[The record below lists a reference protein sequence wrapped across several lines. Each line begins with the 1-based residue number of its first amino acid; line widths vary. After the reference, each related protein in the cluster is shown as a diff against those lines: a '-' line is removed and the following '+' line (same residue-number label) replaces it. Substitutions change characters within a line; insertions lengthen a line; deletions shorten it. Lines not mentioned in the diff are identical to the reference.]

1 MPVPA
6 GSARRDVIPTG
17 TVAEN
22 IAAVRARIE
31 AAARRAGR
39 SPDGVRI
46 VAVSKGFPPERILE
60 AVAAGITD
68 IGENRLQEALPKVGW
83 LKERGINV
91 TWHFVGHLQTNKVKG
106 VLAHFDI
113 IHSVDSVRLA
123 REISRRATRPVPVLL
138 QVNVA
143 AEATKGGFILEP
155 VLPDRDLFWPA
166 WEEIRALPNLDVRGL
181 MTIAPQAENPE
192 EVRPV
197 FRRLRELAETLGLP
211 ELSMGMTEDYEVAV
225 EEGTTMVRLGRA
237 IFGERRS
244 E

>member
-1 MPVPA
+1 MPA
-6 GSARRDVIPTG
+6 GRASRKVIPAG

-22 IAAVRARIE
+22 VAAVRARIE

-39 SPDGVRI
+39 PPEGVRI
-46 VAVSKGFPPERILE
+46 VAVTKGFPPEKIAE
-60 AVAAGITD
+60 AVAAGVAD
-68 IGENRLQEALPKVGW
+68 MGENRLQEALPKIEW
-83 LKERGINV
+83 LKGRGIKV

-106 VLAHFDI
+106 VLAHFDL

-123 REISRRATRPVPVLL
+123 REISRQAARPVPVLL

-155 VLPDRDLFWPA
+155 VLPDRELFWAA
-166 WEEIRALPNLDVRGL
+166 WEVIRGLPNLEIRGL
-181 MTIAPQAENPE
+181 MTIAPQADDPE

-197 FRRLRELAETLGLP
+197 FRRLRELAERLGLP

-225 EEGTTMVRLGRA
+225 EEGATMVRLGRA
-237 IFGERRS
+237 IFGERPAG
-244 E
+244 

>member
-1 MPVPA
+1 
-6 GSARRDVIPTG
+6 
-17 TVAEN
+17 
-22 IAAVRARIE
+22 
-31 AAARRAGR
+31 
-39 SPDGVRI
+39 
-46 VAVSKGFPPERILE
+46 
-60 AVAAGITD
+60 
-68 IGENRLQEALPKVGW
+68 
-83 LKERGINV
+83 
-91 TWHFVGHLQTNKVKG
+91 
-106 VLAHFDI
+106 
-113 IHSVDSVRLA
+113 
-123 REISRRATRPVPVLL
+123 VPVLL

-166 WEEIRALPNLDVRGL
+166 WEEIRVLPNLDVRGL

-197 FRRLRELAETLGLP
+197 FRRLRELAETLGLS